1 MTDTRTATSVAKL
14 VEDVQADI
22 GDIVERLE
30 SGLAL
35 ARKLEAHAGGINGL
49 RGTLKAEASK
59 LDQILTTLR
68 EESESVAKKMLA
80 SERPP
85 MATKVNHEHAAKVVA
100 AKAEEVAA

>member
-35 ARKLEAHAGGINGL
+35 ARKLEVHAGGINGL

-68 EESESVAKKMLA
+68 EESESVAKKML
-80 SERPP
+80 SGSSKNPITER
-85 MATKVNHEHAAKVVA
+85 VNADHLAAVMGS
-100 AKAEEVAA
+100 